1 MNPQEAFLDLLLA
14 AMKDAAL
21 SRKLT
26 QLQTQ
31 FDPTE
36 GTVPGAKL
44 KVVRIVVIPDEL
56 DHQWPRY
63 APAGTPTKG
72 N

>member
-1 MNPQEAFLDLLLA
+1 MNPQTAFIDLLIA

-21 SRKLT
+21 ERKLT

-36 GTVPGAKL
+36 TGKGPK

-56 DHQWPRY
+56 DHKWPSY
-63 APAGTPTKG
+63 APLGSAGHG
-72 N
+72 

>member
-1 MNPQEAFLDLLLA
+1 MNPQEAFLDMLVA

-21 SRKLT
+21 NHKLT

-36 GTVPGAKL
+36 GAVKGAKL
-44 KVVRIVVIPDEL
+44 RVVRIVVIPDEL
-56 DHQWPRY
+56 DHKWPGY
-63 APAGTPTKG
+63 APLGTPTKE